1 MIKLRLRNIKLRI
14 MNKNSGHIWFCLTVI
29 HVAIRAPHAITQ
41 LSSQVYS
48 RTLLYGVDSFMKSS
62 L

>member
-41 LSSQVYS
+41 LSSQ
-48 RTLLYGVDSFMKSS
+48 
-62 L
+62 